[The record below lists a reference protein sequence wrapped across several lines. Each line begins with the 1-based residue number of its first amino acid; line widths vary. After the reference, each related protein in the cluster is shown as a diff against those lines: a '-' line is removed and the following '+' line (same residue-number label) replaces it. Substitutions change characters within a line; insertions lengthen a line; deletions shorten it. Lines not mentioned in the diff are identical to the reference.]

1 MNVINFTGDA
11 WEARVGDGDPYEDA
25 LRIADAVGELAHEL
39 NPDARVYVGFDSR
52 SLSRSLAPEM
62 AEVVAGHGITCYVSD
77 ACCPSCVLAEAV
89 RLDSKAIGGIML
101 TAGNKPADY
110 FGIRVC
116 MADGSPAT
124 SGDTDV
130 LESHVVP
137 ELPSARGE
145 AEPVDLMTR
154 YLERTSGFI
163 DGYAIAVQTPLVVC
177 DPMYGSM
184 CGHAARLL
192 GSLGAR
198 VIEIHADDE
207 DDFGGL
213 HPDAAEPW
221 IDECEQVVGD
231 QGAAWGVAIDGAGER
246 IALIDELGR
255 YVTPHKM
262 LALIMGY
269 LVRERGITGR
279 MVVPIFVS
287 SVVRR
292 QAARLGL
299 QLTVTPA
306 GYMWM
311 REEMLAGNVVCAGD
325 ALGGVGIPALG
336 LERDALAA
344 AAVLADCIARD
355 GRPLSVISDA
365 LDEELGRMY
374 YGRREVRMGAGAIQ
388 MLRNYLPGLNP
399 AEMAGMKAVSVSHS
413 AGSLRVELEGDA
425 WVLVRPSASSPT
437 ALVCAEAPTKTDRDA
452 LLDAGAAL
460 ALEPLELGKE

>member
-163 DGYAIAVQTPLVVC
+163 DGEAIAVQAPLVVC

-207 DDFGGL
+207 EDFGGL

-221 IDECEQVVGD
+221 IDE
-231 QGAAWGVAIDGAGER
+231 
-246 IALIDELGR
+246 
-255 YVTPHKM
+255 
-262 LALIMGY
+262 
-269 LVRERGITGR
+269 
-279 MVVPIFVS
+279 
-287 SVVRR
+287 
-292 QAARLGL
+292 
-299 QLTVTPA
+299 
-306 GYMWM
+306 
-311 REEMLAGNVVCAGD
+311 
-325 ALGGVGIPALG
+325 
-336 LERDALAA
+336 
-344 AAVLADCIARD
+344 
-355 GRPLSVISDA
+355 
-365 LDEELGRMY
+365 
-374 YGRREVRMGAGAIQ
+374 
-388 MLRNYLPGLNP
+388 
-399 AEMAGMKAVSVSHS
+399 
-413 AGSLRVELEGDA
+413 
-425 WVLVRPSASSPT
+425 
-437 ALVCAEAPTKTDRDA
+437 
-452 LLDAGAAL
+452 
-460 ALEPLELGKE
+460 